1 MNINLKSTLFYLF
14 ICTIFCNCTT
24 FTGEQIE
31 KTFDIDNYYTELQIE
46 NSIEV
51 IISNEQDQISVITTD
66 KLINDVVIDK
76 INNKL
81 RLYLKKNFHIY
92 RSEIKI
98 ILPLNYNLQK
108 VELHDAA
115 DFQSDFALQS
125 KKIDID
131 ISGASDFQ
139 CDIEADEIEIEL
151 SGASDFKGN
160 LIAQNINIELS
171 GSSDI
176 KGNITAQNT
185 NIELSGSSDATLLG
199 ETNTLSI
206 ESSGASSITKK
217 IIDNHYSLI
226 CNQCEC
232 DLSGSSDVYI
242 HCNDNINIIN
252 LSGASTLHY
261 TGNAK
266 ITLNDGDN
274 ISGSS
279 DIIHDTL

>member
-1 MNINLKSTLFYLF
+1 MNINLKTTFTYLF
-14 ICTIFCNCTT
+14 ICFIFCNCTS
-24 FTGEQIE
+24 FVGEKIE
-31 KTFDIDNYYTELQIE
+31 KTFDIDNSYTELQIE
-46 NSIEV
+46 NAINV
-51 IISNEQDQISVITTD
+51 IVSNEQDQISVITTE
-66 KLINDVVIDK
+66 KLINDVVIEKTD
-76 INNKL
+76 NKL
-81 RLYLKKNFHIY
+81 RLYLKKNIHLY
-92 RSEIKI
+92 RSDIKI
-98 ILPLNYNLQK
+98 ILPYNPNLQEI
-108 VELHDAA
+108 ELSGASN
-115 DFQSDFALQS
+115 FQSEFTL
-125 KKIDID
+125 KNEKIDINL
-131 ISGASDFQ
+131 SGASDFQ
-139 CDIEADEIEIEL
+139 CDIEAKEIEIEL
-151 SGASDFKGN
+151 SGSADFKGN
-160 LIAQNINIELS
+160 LIAQNIDIELS

-176 KGNITAQNT
+176 EGNITAQNT
-185 NIELSGSSDATLLG
+185 NIELSGSSDATLCG

-217 IIDNHYSLI
+217 IINNHYSLI

-252 LSGASTLHY
+252 LSGASSLHY

>member
-31 KTFDIDNYYTELQIE
+31 KTFDIDNSYTELQIE

-51 IISNEQDQISVITTD
+51 IISNEQNQISVITTD

-98 ILPLNYNLQK
+98 ILPHNPNLQK
-108 VELHDAA
+108 VELHNAS
-115 DFQSDFALQS
+115 DFQSEFALIN
-125 KKIDID
+125 KDIDIN

-151 SGASDFKGN
+151 SGSSDFKGN

-171 GSSDI
+171 GASDI
-176 KGNITAQNT
+176 EGNITAQNT

-206 ESSGASSITKK
+206 ESSGASNIIKK
-217 IIDNHYSLI
+217 ITDNHYSLI

-232 DLSGSSDVYI
+232 NLSGSSDAYI

-252 LSGASTLHY
+252 LSGASELHY

-274 ISGSS
+274 ISGSA

>member
-139 CDIEADEIEIEL
+139 CDIKADEIEIEL

-252 LSGASTLHY
+252 LSGTSTLHY

>member
-31 KTFDIDNYYTELQIE
+31 KTFNIDNYYTELQIE

-51 IISNEQDQISVITTD
+51 IISNKQDQISVITTD

-98 ILPLNYNLQK
+98 ILPYNPSLQK
-108 VELHDAA
+108 VELHNAS
-115 DFQSDFALQS
+115 DFQSEFALIN
-125 KKIDID
+125 KDID
-131 ISGASDFQ
+131 INLSGASDFQ

-151 SGASDFKGN
+151 SGSSDFKGN
-160 LIAQNINIELS
+160 LIAQDINIELS
-171 GSSDI
+171 GSSGI
-176 KGNITAQNT
+176 EGNITAQNT

-232 DLSGSSDVYI
+232 NLSGSSDAYI

-252 LSGASTLHY
+252 LSGASELHY

-266 ITLNDGDN
+266 ITLNGGDN
-274 ISGSS
+274 ISGSA